1 MCNQPRLFG
10 CVIVGVADQLVVLL
24 ALQYGQEHS
33 YGQPVEA
40 GPALFE
46 ALVTLCHNSGLIARW
61 VDGEEADAAAVALL
75 AQELSSQAQ
84 DVVERNEVA
93 SAIRAVKL

>member
-1 MCNQPRLFG
+1 M
-10 CVIVGVADQLVVLL
+10 
-24 ALQYGQEHS
+24 
-33 YGQPVEA
+33 
-40 GPALFE
+40 
-46 ALVTLCHNSGLIARW
+46 TLRHNSGLIARW
-61 VDGEEADAAAVALL
+61 VDGEEADVAAVALL

>member
-1 MCNQPRLFG
+1 MWLTSWLCCLRCSTGKNILTANRSRL
-10 CVIVGVADQLVVLL
+10 
-24 ALQYGQEHS
+24 
-33 YGQPVEA
+33 

-46 ALVTLCHNSGLIARW
+46 ALVTLRHNSGLIARW
-61 VDGEEADAAAVALL
+61 VDGEEADVAAVALL